1 MMDGVQC
8 ETKSQGKHI
17 EHSVITYT
25 GWGKKKSIYIRIAIF
40 ISRDSESIH
49 GFQKKFF

>member
-1 MMDGVQC
+1 MKKSGEEVLRATSQYQEGRTMMDGVQC

-25 GWGKKKSIYIRIAIF
+25 GWGKK
-40 ISRDSESIH
+40 
-49 GFQKKFF
+49 